1 MLCVLAHDCLQTCN
15 NRNMSQ
21 CTVFDKVAS
30 CVSHLTCVVLWVCG
44 QTARGRKR
52 MGVSFSWS
60 TEGRLMVLMPDFP
73 KVIQVVVWRG
83 LMPGW
88 SISWAGDVL
97 PPSFSQM
104 ARCGTLTLSWSRG
117 EKRCRTS
124 LGPCWWR
131 AARPI
136 RRRGVSHHVTAS
148 PIAIYFTIGQ
158 MKRLILTIC
167 SLMCFSPSHSF
178 SLRLSLR
185 HPSLPLSLPSL
196 PSGWKK
202 LLALAETRN
211 FKNHLLCWVT
221 FQDTINGG
229 NRVDR

>member
-1 MLCVLAHDCLQTCN
+1 MLCVLVHDCLQTCN

-21 CTVFDKVAS
+21 CTMFNKVAS
-30 CVSHLTCVVLWVCG
+30 CVSPLNCVVLWVCDRTTLG
-44 QTARGRKR
+44 RGGWGVFFMVNRRSIDGIDAR
-52 MGVSFSWS
+52 FSKV
-60 TEGRLMVLMPDFP
+60 TQVLLG
-73 KVIQVVVWRG
+73 G

-88 SISWAGDVL
+88 STHAISSAGDVL
-97 PPSFSQM
+97 PLCHIFSQM
-104 ARCGTLTLSWSRG
+104 ARCSTLTLSWSRG

-167 SLMCFSPSHSF
+167 SLMCFSLF
-178 SLRLSLR
+178 LSLSPFFLR
-185 HPSLPLSLPSL
+185 DFSLPLFSTLPPRL
-196 PSGWKK
+196 PTPGISRDKI
-202 LLALAETRN
+202 L
-211 FKNHLLCWVT
+211 KNICYVGSRFRT
-221 FQDTINGG
+221 Q
-229 NRVDR
+229 